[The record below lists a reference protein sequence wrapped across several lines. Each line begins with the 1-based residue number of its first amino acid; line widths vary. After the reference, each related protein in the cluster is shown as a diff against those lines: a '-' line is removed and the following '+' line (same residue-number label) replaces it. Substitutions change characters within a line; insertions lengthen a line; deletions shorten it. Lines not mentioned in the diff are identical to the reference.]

1 MNSAIIR
8 QLVLADLY
16 LLRWMILGAVA
27 GGVASIALMPLGRA
41 AAYVGSVL
49 LICVLIILN
58 IFLVMSG
65 IVQERKDKVQVFLL
79 SLPIS
84 PMQYT
89 AAKIVSNAIGFV
101 VPWLLLMAAALVMVR
116 ASWIPDGLLPFGA
129 AVLGYLLC
137 YYCVLLSV
145 GLVSDSTGWHA
156 TAITLG
162 NVSVNFL
169 IAFLQGVPSV
179 TINRDGPIAVWTPDI
194 LTLLVLEAVVGAA
207 AIGLGWYVRS
217 RNTDFV

>member
-8 QLVLADLY
+8 RLVLADLY

-27 GGVASIALMPLGRA
+27 GGTAAIAVMPLGRVP
-41 AAYVGSVL
+41 AYVGSVL

-89 AAKIVSNAIGFV
+89 AAKIASNAIGFRR
-101 VPWLLLMAAALVMVR
+101 PMAR
-116 ASWIPDGLLPFGA
+116 ADGGR
-129 AVLGYLLC
+129 
-137 YYCVLLSV
+137 
-145 GLVSDSTGWHA
+145 DS
-156 TAITLG
+156 
-162 NVSVNFL
+162 
-169 IAFLQGVPSV
+169 
-179 TINRDGPIAVWTPDI
+179 
-194 LTLLVLEAVVGAA
+194 
-207 AIGLGWYVRS
+207 
-217 RNTDFV
+217 

>member
-27 GGVASIALMPLGRA
+27 GGVAAIALMPLGRVP
-41 AAYVGSVL
+41 AYVGWVL
-49 LICVLIILN
+49 LICVLVILN
-58 IFLVMSG
+58 MYLVMSG
-65 IVQERKDKVQVFLL
+65 IVQERKDKVQVFML

-101 VPWLLLMAAALVMVR
+101 VPWIVLTAAALVMVR
-116 ASWIPDGLLPFGA
+116 VSWIPDGMAPMGA
-129 AVLGYLLC
+129 VVLGYLLS
-137 YYCVLLSV
+137 YYCVMLSV
-145 GLVSDSTGWHA
+145 ALVTDSTGWHA
-156 TAITLG
+156 TVITIG

-169 IAFLQGVPSV
+169 IPLLHGLPSV
-179 TINRDGPIAVWTPDI
+179 IKYRAGPVAVWTADI
-194 LTLLVLEAVVGAA
+194 VTLLVLEVAVGAA
-207 AIGLGWYVRS
+207 AICLGWYVRS

>member
-1 MNSAIIR
+1 MNNAIIR
-8 QLVLADLY
+8 RLVRADLY
-16 LLRWMILGAVA
+16 LLRWMILGAIV
-27 GGVASIALMPLGRA
+27 GGTAAIAVMPLGRVP
-41 AAYVGSVL
+41 AYVGSVL
-49 LICVLIILN
+49 FICVLIILN

-65 IVQERKDKVQVFLL
+65 IVQERKDKVHVFLL

-89 AAKIVSNAIGFV
+89 AAKITSNAIGFV
-101 VPWLLLMAAALVMVR
+101 VPWLVLTAVATVMIRV
-116 ASWIPDGLLPFGA
+116 SWIPDGMLPMSA
-129 AVLGYLLC
+129 AVLGYLLF

-156 TAITLG
+156 TAITIG

-169 IAFLQGVPSV
+169 IAALHMLPSV
-179 TINRDGPIAVWTPDI
+179 MMHRDGPVAVWTADI
-194 LTLLVLEAVVGAA
+194 VTLLVLEVAVGAA
-207 AIGLGWYVRS
+207 AICLGWYVRS

>member
-8 QLVLADLY
+8 QLILADLY

-27 GGVASIALMPLGRA
+27 GGAASVVLMPLGRE

-49 LICVLIILN
+49 LICVLIVLN

-89 AAKIVSNAIGFV
+89 AAKIASNAIGFV
-101 VPWLLLMAAALVMVR
+101 VPWLLLTAAALVTIRV
-116 ASWIPDGLLPFGA
+116 SWIPDGTVPFVA
-129 AVLGYLLC
+129 AVLGYLFF

-145 GLVSDSTGWHA
+145 GLVSDCTGWHA
-156 TAITLG
+156 AVITFG

-169 IAFLQGVPSV
+169 IAFLSGLPSV
-179 TINRDGPIAVWTPDI
+179 TLHRDGPVAIWTPDI
-194 LTLLVLEAVVGAA
+194 VTLLVLEVAVGAA
-207 AIGLGWYVRS
+207 TICLGWYFRS